1 MEKKI
6 TIRNAVPYDLKN
18 IVELDATVWEDP
30 SVPDGA
36 HVWRLWI
43 DYAIVFVAVS
53 EEELIGSTFVFPSL
67 TLYGNNTYLLHK
79 MFVRKDRR
87 GEGIGKCLLFDV
99 QKQLKTIVG
108 HKRAE
113 LLLTAN
119 PWNTT
124 AKNLYAKFGFKEMC
138 LKPDYYGPGKD
149 RILMILTF

>member
-1 MEKKI
+1 MEKKV
-6 TIRNAVPYDLKN
+6 TIRNAVPSDLKY

-30 SVPDGA
+30 SVPDGS
-36 HVWRLWI
+36 HVWRLWL
-43 DYAIVFVAVS
+43 DYALVLVAVS
-53 EEELIGSTFVFPSL
+53 EEEVIGATLVFPSL
-67 TLYGNNTYLLHK
+67 TLYGNKTYLLHK

-108 HKRAE
+108 HKRSE
-113 LLLTAN
+113 LLLTVN

-149 RILMILTF
+149 RIFMSFEF